1 MHVCMCTCVCSH
13 VHVHASEHVHH
24 VSLYACVGVCVCGI
38 HVCECL
44 IIIMFTGYA
53 CVMMLV
59 LYVVLV
65 FQVFVSAMG
74 RRRAKSGC
82 MLISSALNC

>member
-1 MHVCMCTCVCSH
+1 MSNYYY
-13 VHVHASEHVHH
+13 VHIS
-24 VSLYACVGVCVCGI
+24 
-38 HVCECL
+38 
-44 IIIMFTGYA
+44 GYA

-82 MLISSALNC
+82 MLIFISSQLLVSVRLCQ

>member
-1 MHVCMCTCVCSH
+1 
-13 VHVHASEHVHH
+13 
-24 VSLYACVGVCVCGI
+24 
-38 HVCECL
+38 
-44 IIIMFTGYA
+44 
-53 CVMMLV
+53 MMLV

-65 FQVFVSAMG
+65 FQVFVLAMG